1 MKLPPFAPSSGCFHC
16 LLSSGNTATHQMHM
30 AALSFECSE
39 EVNDLRPDFCGD
51 RVIYRKSH
59 KTVQRDRRKIRVT
72 PVLAEIWFYIASCK
86 LALYIRFSS
95 LRCCNVRPR
104 FYFGLHNM

>member
-1 MKLPPFAPSSGCFHC
+1 
-16 LLSSGNTATHQMHM
+16 MHM

-39 EVNDLRPDFCGD
+39 EVNDPRPDFCGD

-59 KTVQRDRRKIRVT
+59 KIVQRDRRKIRVT

-86 LALYIRFSS
+86 LALYIAEPLRLSS
-95 LRCCNVRPR
+95 LRPR
-104 FYFGLHNM
+104 FCFGLHNMSKC